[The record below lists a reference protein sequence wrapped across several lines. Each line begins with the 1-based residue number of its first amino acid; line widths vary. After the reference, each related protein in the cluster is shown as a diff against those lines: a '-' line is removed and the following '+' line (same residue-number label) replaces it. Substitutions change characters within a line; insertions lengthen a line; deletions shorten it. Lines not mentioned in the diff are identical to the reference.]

1 MLITISV
8 GYINP
13 VSSQPRQFRDN
24 VKMFLLELCAS
35 VLALCALLPVG
46 EADPLPA
53 PVHFYPYGCCGDIK
67 APVNDDGS
75 TGQISLTANFKFFN
89 NFYSSLYVSTDRV
102 YTHTHAHAHRLKMCV
117 SK

>member
-35 VLALCALLPVG
+35 VLALCALLPIG

-53 PVHFYPYGCCGDIK
+53 PVHFYPYCCCGDIK

-89 NFYSSLYVSTDRV
+89 NFYSSLYVSTNRV
-102 YTHTHAHAHRLKMCV
+102 YIHTRTRTSAENVCE
-117 SK
+117 